1 MVKFYYYKFVIRL
14 TKKLS
19 EADVSAI
26 KKAIQ
31 KVLIDTP
38 ITDIKGGIGNNNS
51 SYYKFET
58 KSNYK
63 VKNGRC

>member
-1 MVKFYYYKFVIRL
+1 MAKFYYYKFVVRL
-14 TKKLS
+14 TQKLS
-19 EADVSAI
+19 ESEVSAI

-31 KVLIDTP
+31 KILIDTP

-51 SYYKFET
+51 GYYKFGDKT
-58 KSNYK
+58 DYR